1 MRLQR
6 DELKGLMKN
15 KLMAAGLREDHA
27 DTTAE
32 ILTWSDERG
41 YHSHGAVRVEYYSE
55 RIAKGGMTVEPNFE
69 WKETGPCTA
78 ILEGD
83 NGCGYVVAKLGME
96 KAIEMAKKNGVA
108 VVGMRNISHSGKIRL
123 GYEWYG
129 CG

>member
-1 MRLQR
+1 MKLQR

-69 WKETGPCTA
+69 WKETGPCSA

-96 KAIEMAKKNGVA
+96 KAIEMWKIASS
-108 VVGMRNISHSGKIRL
+108 RNNADAMFKL
-123 GYEWYG
+123 GCCYWRG
-129 CG
+129 NSSSSR